1 MEDVSVFKYKKVSP
15 FFACIL
21 CDRTLRNAATIS
33 ECLDTCKF
41 FFTLFLCLKLGFD
54 LCFFFFH
61 FLLLYFVAKSLSLIT
76 VCRECIERKIV
87 DENLNHCPI
96 CNVDL
101 GCSPLDKLRYVSAV
115 QYIYQSVL
123 DTTTTYVIKF
133 NLFYFLV
140 LYYFCDASVS

>member
-1 MEDVSVFKYKKVSP
+1 MPPQFLNAWILVS
-15 FFACIL
+15 
-21 CDRTLRNAATIS
+21 
-33 ECLDTCKF
+33 F
-41 FFTLFLCLKLGFD
+41 FFTLFSCLKLGFD

-101 GCSPLDKLRYVSAV
+101 GCSPLDKLRYVSGV
-115 QYIYQSVL
+115 QYISVSL
-123 DTTTTYVIKF
+123 SVGHCNDICHKLYMCCVSVSYIVRF
-133 NLFYFLV
+133 VSLLV
-140 LYYFCDASVS
+140 LPFVEFS